1 MLQLQVFKANVLS
14 RIIQNKENVIF
25 FEHTGKKTK
34 YKDADDFYN
43 DIKPVTKFTPPRD
56 NVYDEAWYQRDKM
69 MENKNKKINNMD
81 IKNKE
86 NKKYPI
92 SEEEYI
98 YAVQENFKRI
108 YHTMDRYFD
117 MLYDERV
124 INLIKREY
132 KSDCHGYDEG
142 ELPDGYFDVNNP
154 VLGNR
159 ILPAVELAVEFP
171 EFID

>member
-1 MLQLQVFKANVLS
+1 
-14 RIIQNKENVIF
+14 
-25 FEHTGKKTK
+25 
-34 YKDADDFYN
+34 
-43 DIKPVTKFTPPRD
+43 
-56 NVYDEAWYQRDKM
+56 M
-69 MENKNKKINNMD
+69 MENKNKNKKINNMA

-92 SEEEYI
+92 SEEEY
-98 YAVQENFKRI
+98 AVQEYFKRV
-108 YHTMDRYFD
+108 YPTMDRYFD

-124 INLIKREY
+124 INVIKEGY
-132 KSDCHGYDEG
+132 ETDCWYYDDG

-154 VLGNR
+154 VLGNS

>member
-1 MLQLQVFKANVLS
+1 
-14 RIIQNKENVIF
+14 
-25 FEHTGKKTK
+25 
-34 YKDADDFYN
+34 
-43 DIKPVTKFTPPRD
+43 
-56 NVYDEAWYQRDKM
+56 M
-69 MENKNKKINNMD
+69 MENKNKNKKINNMA

-98 YAVQENFKRI
+98 YAVQEYFKRV
-108 YHTMDRYFD
+108 YPTMDRYFD

-124 INLIKREY
+124 IKVIKRGY
-132 KSDCHGYDEG
+132 KTDCWYYDNG
-142 ELPDGYFDVNNP
+142 QAPDGYFDVNNP
-154 VLGNR
+154 VLGNS

>member
-1 MLQLQVFKANVLS
+1 
-14 RIIQNKENVIF
+14 
-25 FEHTGKKTK
+25 
-34 YKDADDFYN
+34 
-43 DIKPVTKFTPPRD
+43 
-56 NVYDEAWYQRDKM
+56 
-69 MENKNKKINNMD
+69 MD

-117 MLYDERV
+117 MLYDER
-124 INLIKREY
+124 LIKVIKRGY
-132 KSDCHGYDEG
+132 KTDCWYYDNDRVE
-142 ELPDGYFDVNNP
+142 GYFDVNNP
-154 VLGNR
+154 VLGNS